1 LAELAGD
8 TNVDIT
14 RSVWP
19 AVARAGAI
27 YTVKKDLDIDVG
39 YQTRLNH
46 EAVRQILL
54 IGITARW
61 GP

>member
-1 LAELAGD
+1 
-8 TNVDIT
+8 
-14 RSVWP
+14 
-19 AVARAGAI
+19 
-27 YTVKKDLDIDVG
+27 VKKDLDIDVG

-54 IGITARW
+54 TGITARS